1 MINEK
6 TKITVKSHG
15 NTYTLEGDFI
25 DIDDWVEVFSKVLY
39 NVDFNPETIKE
50 AFGKQ

>member
-6 TKITVKSHG
+6 TKITVESHG
-15 NTYTLEGDFI
+15 NTYTFEGDYTS
-25 DIDDWVEVFSKVLY
+25 IDDWVQVFSKVLY
-39 NVDFNPETIKE
+39 NVGFHPETIKE